1 MKMIRKLFLLLP
13 AIMLSLCI
21 VACNDDDDDDF
32 AGVKNFNDLPR
43 QAQAFLNDYFSTY
56 NISSITMSDN
66 GYEVNFDNGTEVDFN
81 AQGIWTYI
89 DAGLGYYVPF
99 EIVPLGISSYLSTNF
114 PTQNI
119 TEISRTVT
127 GGYIVELT
135 NDAELIFDINGD
147 FLGYD

>member
-32 AGVKNFNDLPR
+32 AGVKNFNDLPQ
-43 QAQAFLNDYFSTY
+43 QAQTFLNDYFSTY

-81 AQGIWTYI
+81 AQGIWTDI

>member
-81 AQGIWTYI
+81 AQGIWTDI

-99 EIVPLGISSYLSTNF
+99 
-114 PTQNI
+114 
-119 TEISRTVT
+119 
-127 GGYIVELT
+127 
-135 NDAELIFDINGD
+135 
-147 FLGYD
+147 